1 MRRQDRA
8 LTAEETGA
16 LLSRGRFATVG
27 LGSPADGPYVVTL
40 SYGYDAEA
48 RTLYFHVARDGRK
61 LDLIAEDPRAC
72 ATVVE
77 AGAYLKGECAHPYE
91 SVVCHG
97 TMREVTDA
105 DELVSAMRTLLGQQ
119 EDDPAGAWERNA
131 LGEEATWKRFRFL
144 ALDIDDIS
152 GKRGS

>member
-8 LTAEETGA
+8 MTAEDTQA
-16 LLSRGRFATVG
+16 LLSRGRFAAIG
-27 LGSPADGPYVVTL
+27 LASRDAGPYVVTL
-40 SYGYDAEA
+40 SYGFDAEA
-48 RTLYFHVARDGRK
+48 RRMYFHVARSGRK
-61 LDLIAEDPRAC
+61 LDIIAEDSRAC

-77 AGAYLKGECAHPYE
+77 AGAYLEGECAHPYE
-91 SVVCHG
+91 SAVCHG
-97 TMREVTDA
+97 TVREVTDA
-105 DELVSAMRTLLGQQ
+105 GELVSAMRMLLGQQ
-119 EDDPAGAWERNA
+119 EEDPDATWERNA